1 MADKAPMEER
11 MTRVETHLDGMARDI
26 EVLKADVTVLKAD
39 VGVLKADVGVLK
51 ADVKELKHDMVGV
64 KQELRAIHH
73 RIDVVVEHVDDG
85 FRRQAELMR
94 SIDERHERRAAEYQR
109 THELEMQLL
118 RDVLG
123 NHEGR
128 IRGLEEAKGGS

>member
-1 MADKAPMEER
+1 
-11 MTRVETHLDGMARDI
+11 
-26 EVLKADVTVLKAD
+26 VLKVD
-39 VGVLKADVGVLK
+39 VGVLKVDVGVLK

-85 FRRQAELMR
+85 FRRQAEQLQT
-94 SIDERHERRAAEYQR
+94 IDERHERRAAENRKDHQR
-109 THELEMQLL
+109 EMQLL

-128 IRGLEEAKGGS
+128 IRKLEDAPGERS

>member
-1 MADKAPMEER
+1 MAGEPTMRER
-11 MTRVETHLDGMARDI
+11 MTRVETRLDGMAQDI
-26 EVLKADVTVLKAD
+26 DVLKGDVS
-39 VGVLKADVGVLK
+39 VLK

-85 FRRQAELMR
+85 FRRQAEMMLA
-94 SIDERHERRAAEYQR
+94 IDERHERRVVESATA
-109 THELEMQLL
+109 HEREMQLL

-128 IRGLEEAKGGS
+128 IRRLEGSPNTPS

>member
-1 MADKAPMEER
+1 MAGEPTMRER
-11 MTRVETHLDGMARDI
+11 MTRVEGRLDGMARDI
-26 EVLKADVTVLKAD
+26 DVLKSDVRILKDDVRVLKD
-39 VGVLKADVGVLK
+39 
-51 ADVKELKHDMVGV
+51 DVKELKQDMAGV

-85 FRRQAELMR
+85 FRRQAELLQA
-94 SIDERHERRAAEYQR
+94 IDERHERRAAENEKA
-109 THELEMQLL
+109 HLLEMQLL

-128 IRGLEEAKGGS
+128 FQRLEGAQERL

>member
-1 MADKAPMEER
+1 MAGEPPMDER
-11 MTRVETHLDGMARDI
+11 MTRVETRLDGIVSDI
-26 EVLKADVTVLKAD
+26 DVLKADVSVLKTD
-39 VGVLKADVGVLK
+39 VSVLK

-85 FRRQAELMR
+85 FRRQAELMQA
-94 SIDERHERRAAEYQR
+94 IDERHERRAVESAAA
-109 THELEMQLL
+109 HEREMQLL

-128 IRGLEEAKGGS
+128 IRQLEG